1 MPTNVTGEYAAAE
14 IAYQKATTTT
24 EKLKGLELM
33 LREVPKH
40 KGTEVLRME
49 IKTKISKLKEKA
61 IKEKEQ
67 KKGGGHSLYVKKE
80 GAAQVVIVGPANT
93 GKSSLLNA
101 LTKAK
106 SPIGHYPFTTTKP
119 EIGAMPYQ
127 TVQIQLVDLPP
138 LMEDAS
144 IKQTTLFA
152 IIRNADLALLVVD
165 KISQIKPLL
174 KEFADSN
181 IILNR
186 KKPAI
191 KITRDATG
199 GLEIIGEKLID
210 ADLDAVKLALRN
222 HGISNATIEVFSEVK
237 LEDFFEVLDEKLAYL
252 PALIAWNKQESGK
265 LIKKKV
271 WETVPV
277 SAQAGYNL
285 ELLKDKVWEH
295 LELIKI
301 YTKEPGKKA
310 VKENPV
316 TLRLGATIKDMAE
329 NVHKDFINK
338 FKYARVW
345 GNSAKHDG
353 ASVGIDHK
361 LADNDVVEIHLK

>member
-1 MPTNVTGEYAAAE
+1 MPTNVTAEYAAAE
-14 IAYQKATTTT
+14 MEYQKAITVTD
-24 EKLKGLELM
+24 KLKGLERM

-61 IKEKEQ
+61 IREKEQ
-67 KKGGGHSLYVKKE
+67 KKGGFSLAVKKE

-106 SPIGHYPFTTTKP
+106 SSVSHYPFTTTKP

-127 TVQIQLVDLPP
+127 TVQIQMVDFPP
-138 LMEDAS
+138 LLEDAS
-144 IKQTTLFA
+144 IKQTPLFG
-152 IIRNADLALLVVD
+152 IIRNSDFILIVVD
-165 KISQIKPLL
+165 KIEQIKPLL

-191 KITRDATG
+191 KIIREATG
-199 GLEIIGEKLID
+199 GLEIIGEKLIE
-210 ADLDAVKLALRN
+210 ADLDAVKRVLRN
-222 HGISNATIEVFSEVK
+222 HGIANASVEVFSEVK

-252 PALIAWNKQESGK
+252 PAVIAWNKQESGK
-265 LIKKKV
+265 VIKKGV

-277 SAQAGYNL
+277 SATSGYNL
-285 ELLKDKVWEH
+285 ELLKNKIWEH
-295 LELIKI
+295 LGLIKI
-301 YTKEPGKKA
+301 YTKEPGKRPILK
-310 VKENPV
+310 NPI
-316 TLRLGATIKDMAE
+316 TLPEGSTIKDMAE
-329 NVHKDFINK
+329 HVHKDFIKK

-345 GNSAKHDG
+345 GKSAKHDS

-361 LADNDVVEIHLK
+361 LKDNDIVEIHLK